1 MFHLICSYRYYTVMI
16 SPITDILY
24 IKVKSTLGS
33 NQYFGEL
40 DCIVMECAECM
51 ILTSLLQK
59 GPVSGLYS
67 SNLIVETQCVTLIS
81 LCLLDELSVPSMI
94 IQNIDV
100 FPQFIYYAHSVVIQ
114 AISKGCLISSFLSV
128 TFKVNSKAAE
138 SLADPAEYPNLF
150 EDWQIALSVESTL
163 APKRY
168 LFAIMGYKGIKL
180 K

>member
-1 MFHLICSYRYYTVMI
+1 
-16 SPITDILY
+16 
-24 IKVKSTLGS
+24 
-33 NQYFGEL
+33 
-40 DCIVMECAECM
+40 
-51 ILTSLLQK
+51 
-59 GPVSGLYS
+59 
-67 SNLIVETQCVTLIS
+67 
-81 LCLLDELSVPSMI
+81 MI

>member
-1 MFHLICSYRYYTVMI
+1 MPTVL
-16 SPITDILY
+16 SF
-24 IKVKSTLGS
+24 K
-33 NQYFGEL
+33 
-40 DCIVMECAECM
+40 
-51 ILTSLLQK
+51 LLAR
-59 GPVSGLYS
+59 VGL
-67 SNLIVETQCVTLIS
+67 LVL
-81 LCLLDELSVPSMI
+81 
-94 IQNIDV
+94 
-100 FPQFIYYAHSVVIQ
+100 
-114 AISKGCLISSFLSV
+114 FLSV